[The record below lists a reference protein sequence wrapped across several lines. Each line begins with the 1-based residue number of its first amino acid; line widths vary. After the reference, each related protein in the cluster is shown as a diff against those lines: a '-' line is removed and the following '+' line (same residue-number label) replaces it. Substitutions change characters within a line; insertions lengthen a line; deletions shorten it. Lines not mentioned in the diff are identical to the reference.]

1 MLSNQRHASATWQSR
16 SIEVAPGIARRA
28 QAGHLA
34 ACLPAL
40 GGAAAAGV
48 ARVYTLHARLLAA
61 TAVALDLQLY
71 STQ

>member
-34 ACLPAL
+34 ACLL

-61 TAVALDLQLY
+61 TAVALQY
-71 STQ
+71 AVGSYYMY